1 MNKVL
6 KICAISLAIL
16 AVIVLV
22 VILIMKGENKL
33 VATKEDEGVS
43 VEHFIIFKKDKID
56 NAVVTTEYENKEEA
70 DKMVSAINFINSLT
84 EDENEKITIEQEDN
98 KVILKLDSKHYE
110 ENMGADDMP
119 KAEWKAF
126 LEEQGFKVK

>member
-43 VEHFIIFKKDKID
+43 VEHVIIFKKDKID

-70 DKMVSAINFINSLT
+70 DKMVSAINFINS
-84 EDENEKITIEQEDN
+84 
-98 KVILKLDSKHYE
+98 
-110 ENMGADDMP
+110 
-119 KAEWKAF
+119 
-126 LEEQGFKVK
+126 

>member
-33 VATKEDEGVS
+33 VATNEDEGVS
-43 VEHFIIFKKDKID
+43 VEHVIIFKKDKID

-98 KVILKLDSKHYE
+98 KVILKLDAKHYE
-110 ENMGADDMP
+110 ENMGADDMT

>member
-33 VATKEDEGVS
+33 VATNEDEGVS
-43 VEHFIIFKKDKID
+43 VEHVIIFKKDKID

>member
-1 MNKVL
+1 
-6 KICAISLAIL
+6 
-16 AVIVLV
+16 
-22 VILIMKGENKL
+22 MKGENKL

-43 VEHFIIFKKDKID
+43 VEHVIIFKKDKID

>member
-33 VATKEDEGVS
+33 VATNEDEGVS
-43 VEHFIIFKKDKID
+43 VEHLKK
-56 NAVVTTEYENKEEA
+56 TR
-70 DKMVSAINFINSLT
+70 
-84 EDENEKITIEQEDN
+84 
-98 KVILKLDSKHYE
+98 
-110 ENMGADDMP
+110 
-119 KAEWKAF
+119 
-126 LEEQGFKVK
+126 

>member
-1 MNKVL
+1 MNKAL

-43 VEHFIIFKKDKID
+43 VEHVIIFKKDKID

-98 KVILKLDSKHYE
+98 KVILKLDAKHYE

>member
-1 MNKVL
+1 ML
-6 KICAISLAIL
+6 FRS
-16 AVIVLV
+16 
-22 VILIMKGENKL
+22 

-43 VEHFIIFKKDKID
+43 VEHVIIFKKDKID

-70 DKMVSAINFINSLT
+70 DKMVSAINFINSVT

-98 KVILKLDSKHYE
+98 KVILKLDAKHYE

>member
-22 VILIMKGENKL
+22 VILIMKGENKR

-43 VEHFIIFKKDKID
+43 VEHVIIFKKDKID

-98 KVILKLDSKHYE
+98 KVILKLDAKHYE

>member
-43 VEHFIIFKKDKID
+43 VEHVIIFKKDKID
-56 NAVVTTEYENKEEA
+56 NAVVTTEYENK
-70 DKMVSAINFINSLT
+70 
-84 EDENEKITIEQEDN
+84 
-98 KVILKLDSKHYE
+98 
-110 ENMGADDMP
+110 
-119 KAEWKAF
+119 
-126 LEEQGFKVK
+126 

>member
-33 VATKEDEGVS
+33 VATNEDEGVS
-43 VEHFIIFKKDKID
+43 VEHVIIFKKDKID

-98 KVILKLDSKHYE
+98 KVILKLDAKHYE

>member
-43 VEHFIIFKKDKID
+43 VEHVIIFKKDKID

-98 KVILKLDSKHYE
+98 KVILI
-110 ENMGADDMP
+110 
-119 KAEWKAF
+119 F
-126 LEEQGFKVK
+126 I

>member
-33 VATKEDEGVS
+33 VATNEDEGVS
-43 VEHFIIFKKDKID
+43 VEHVIIYKKDKID
-56 NAVVTTEYENKEEA
+56 NSVVTTEYENKEEA
-70 DKMVSAINFINSLT
+70 DKMVRAINFINSLT

-98 KVILKLDSKHYE
+98 KVILKLDAKHYE